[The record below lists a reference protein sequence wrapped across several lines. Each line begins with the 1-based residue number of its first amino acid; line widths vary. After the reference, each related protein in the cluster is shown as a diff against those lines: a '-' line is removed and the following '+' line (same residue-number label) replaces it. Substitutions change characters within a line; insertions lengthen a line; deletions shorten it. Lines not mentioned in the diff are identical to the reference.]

1 MDNVDKILCILPFLA
16 ILDVIS
22 VLYVKSLGDPFATY
36 RLSLFADFLSGT
48 DLISIYVHV
57 VVYLIVMF
65 GLPLVLLYVKD
76 GFGTSSVLGRVGL
89 FTVATIAGAL
99 YVFLSEGF
107 IINFFLRSVLN
118 RGIDLFWLTTVVY
131 LAAAFSVVFYIWNDL
146 VSWVRPAD
154 ARK

>member
-1 MDNVDKILCILPFLA
+1 MDNIDKVLCILPFFA

-36 RLSLFADFLSGT
+36 RLSLFADFLSST
-48 DLISIYVHV
+48 DLISIYIHV

-65 GLPLVLLYVKD
+65 GLPIVLLYVKG
-76 GFGTSSVLGRVGL
+76 GFGASSALGRVGL
-89 FTVATIAGAL
+89 FTVATIAGVL

-107 IINFFLRSVLN
+107 IVNFFLRSVLG

-146 VSWVRPAD
+146 VSWVRSAD